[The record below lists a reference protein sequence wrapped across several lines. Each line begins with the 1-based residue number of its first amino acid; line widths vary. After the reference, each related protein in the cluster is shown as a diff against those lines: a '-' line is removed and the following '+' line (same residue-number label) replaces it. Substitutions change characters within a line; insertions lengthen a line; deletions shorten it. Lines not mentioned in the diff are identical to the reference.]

1 MKAMKWLFMKH
12 APLIIR
18 PTADPAAW
26 RWMSQMLRNCT
37 SARYAINKS
46 RMVRIAEYSR
56 DCLMALRDETGIE
69 YDQRMQGTLEVFRTQ
84 KQFDAIGKDVDVL
97 TAGGVPFEI
106 LDRDGCAAIEPAF
119 LLRGKDRRRPAPA
132 R

>member
-56 DCLMALRDETGIE
+56 DCLMS
-69 YDQRMQGTLEVFRTQ
+69 
-84 KQFDAIGKDVDVL
+84 
-97 TAGGVPFEI
+97 
-106 LDRDGCAAIEPAF
+106 CATKP
-119 LLRGKDRRRPAPA
+119 G
-132 R
+132 